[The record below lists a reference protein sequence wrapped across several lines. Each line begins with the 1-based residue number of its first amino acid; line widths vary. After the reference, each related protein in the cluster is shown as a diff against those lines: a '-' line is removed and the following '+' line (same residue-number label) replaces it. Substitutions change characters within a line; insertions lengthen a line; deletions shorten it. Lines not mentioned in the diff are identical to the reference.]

1 MEMMKQKF
9 LYDCFPLKLQL
20 LESKDNGRIVGRG
33 IFGVV
38 DTPTENG
45 RIYPRK
51 VMEREIE
58 RVMPEVKNRMFF
70 GELDHPQDGKTALSR
85 VSHIVTDLRL
95 EGNEIVGELEVLN
108 TERGLNLQA
117 ILEAGGKVG
126 VSVRGLGSV
135 IKEGQH
141 ELVQDD
147 YQLLGFDI
155 VYMPSV
161 LDSYPEFIKE
171 NKEVT
176 KNDKKE
182 VSMSDKEVKEK
193 EKKEIEIKS
202 EETDDEKEV
211 KGCEKKEK
219 KKLSLEELETE
230 FPEVVEELKKKIEKK
245 IKEEVEAELEKF
257 KEKIKEQ
264 LESGKVSSDELSN
277 ALKKV
282 TEIIDSEKAEK
293 EAELEKKV
301 EDLEDKVN
309 KVKEENLRLR
319 TENIS
324 LQKLA
329 KWSGYTLLVEKLL
342 ENHPDKKVIKEEV
355 GDVLNYPDMMS
366 LRKKVEEIKEKKEK
380 ERREEEKIQARV
392 KVLKE
397 ENEALKSEN
406 EVLKGKISQLK
417 QSLEESLRVA
427 GKMGLI
433 AYAENV
439 SRVLEKPQILVEEV
453 KRGELSD
460 VESINRRVEELKKE
474 EIKRRE
480 REEKHFE
487 LDEELDRIRRMARLR
502 ERPRA
507 FGRGLEYLYEE
518 KNPEEEKSEKIN
530 VPLSV
535 DLKKELEGITGADF
549 DTIKKLSEQ

>member
-202 EETDDEKEV
+202 EETEDEKEV
-211 KGCEKKEK
+211 KEPEKKEK

-301 EDLEDKVN
+301 EDLEDEVS

-380 ERREEEKIQARV
+380 ERREEEKIQARI

-397 ENEALKSEN
+397 ENETLRTEN
-406 EVLKGKISQLK
+406 ETLKGKISQLK

-460 VESINRRVEELKKE
+460 IESINRRVEELKKE

-502 ERPRA
+502 ERPRT

-518 KNPEEEKSEKIN
+518 KNPEVEKSEKTN